1 MFKRLLPL
9 SDRVL
14 IRKAKPVEKIGGII
28 LPERRFMQLFM
39 VGCVCVMHVGVYL
52 GES

>member
-1 MFKRLLPL
+1 MHSRLFRP
-9 SDRVL
+9 SVST
-14 IRKAKPVEKIGGII
+14 G
-28 LPERRFMQLFM
+28 RFMQLFM